1 MSEPMKPITAGL
13 GSLFANLE
21 RRARETLDLADRV
34 RTVLPEPEKY
44 HVLSASY
51 REDTLIVTT
60 DSAAWASRLRY
71 LHDELLGALSEGR
84 ETPVTKLHVRV
95 GQIAE

>member
-21 RRARETLDLADRV
+21 RRARESLNLADRV
-34 RTVLPEPEKY
+34 RAALPAPEKE
-44 HVLSASY
+44 HVLSATY
-51 REDTLIVTT
+51 REDTVIVTT
-60 DSAAWASRLRY
+60 DSAAWASRLRF
-71 LHDELLGALSEGR
+71 LHAELLSALGEGR

-95 GQIAE
+95 GQATD